1 VFPQPLHPGTRRI
14 ARSPTDDPARAS
26 EQAVAGTDRHDRAR
40 SREKSAVEREACR
53 ASFPRVRRG
62 TLRIVGVIL
71 FFAWLIASWIVDLLA
86 VYLTFGGLAV
96 LLGIVLAPIVFV
108 IAPWYAGLAHGF
120 WWPLIV
126 EYGGLVVLGLVFGL
140 AEKLFSTRE

>member
-1 VFPQPLHPGTRRI
+1 MRLF
-14 ARSPTDDPARAS
+14 RAF
-26 EQAVAGTDRHDRAR
+26 AAGTL
-40 SREKSAVEREACR
+40 
-53 ASFPRVRRG
+53 G
-62 TLRIVGVIL
+62 IVGVIL

-86 VYLTFGGLAV
+86 GYLTFGGLGV

-108 IAPWYAGLAHGF
+108 IDPWYAGLAHGF

-126 EYGGLVVLGLVFGL
+126 EYGGLIVLGLVFGL

>member
-1 VFPQPLHPGTRRI
+1 M
-14 ARSPTDDPARAS
+14 
-26 EQAVAGTDRHDRAR
+26 
-40 SREKSAVEREACR
+40 EREVCR

-62 TLRIVGVIL
+62 TLGIVGVIL
-71 FFAWLIASWIVDLLA
+71 FFAWLIASFVLDLLA
-86 VYLTFGGLAV
+86 IYLTFGGLAV

>member
-1 VFPQPLHPGTRRI
+1 MRLF
-14 ARSPTDDPARAS
+14 RSLA
-26 EQAVAGTDRHDRAR
+26 AGTL
-40 SREKSAVEREACR
+40 
-53 ASFPRVRRG
+53 G
-62 TLRIVGVIL
+62 IVGGIL
-71 FFAWLIASWIVDLLA
+71 LFAWLVASFVLYLLA
-86 VYLTFGGLAV
+86 IYLTFGGLAV

>member
-1 VFPQPLHPGTRRI
+1 LRERPGTTALDHPRTPQWKG
-14 ARSPTDDPARAS
+14 RSAVRLFRA
-26 EQAVAGTDRHDRAR
+26 AAAGTL
-40 SREKSAVEREACR
+40 
-53 ASFPRVRRG
+53 G
-62 TLRIVGVIL
+62 IVGGIL
-71 FFAWLIASWIVDLLA
+71 LFAWLVASFVLDLLA
-86 VYLTFGGLAV
+86 VYLTFGGLGV

-108 IAPWYAGLAHGF
+108 IAPWCAGLAHGF